1 MYVYDEY
8 DQRIIEDR
16 VKQFRDQTRRYLAGE
31 LSEEEFRPL
40 RLQNGL
46 YIQRFAPMLRVA
58 VPYGQLTSRQT
69 RMMAK
74 IARDYDKGYAHISTR
89 QNVQFNWPAVEDIPD
104 ILAELATVQMHAIQ
118 TSGNCLRN
126 VTTDQFAGVAADEV
140 IDPRPWCEIVRQWTT
155 FHPEF
160 AYLPRKFK
168 IAVNGSTADR
178 AAIEVHDI
186 GLEPVHNAAGELGF
200 RVLVGG
206 GLGRTPVVGAFI
218 NEFLP
223 WQDLLSYLDAI
234 LRVYNR
240 YGRRDNKYKARIKI
254 LVKALTPEVFAQK
267 VDAEMVHLR
276 GGQTTL
282 TEAELHRVAKHF
294 VDPDYKALDNQT
306 AALAEL
312 DKEHPG
318 FARWRTR
325 NTLAH
330 KKPGYVAVTLSLK
343 PTGVAPG
350 DITDKQ
356 LDAVAD
362 LADRYSFGQLRTSH
376 EQNIILADVEQSQ
389 LFALWGELREG
400 GFATPNIG
408 LLTDIICCP
417 GGDFCSLA
425 NAKSIPIAES
435 IQRRFDDLDYLFDIG
450 ELDLNIS
457 GCMNA
462 CGHHHVGH
470 IGILGV
476 DKKGEEFYQVSL
488 GGSASRDASLG
499 KILGPSFAQE
509 AMPDVI
515 SKLIDVYVEQ
525 RTEDE
530 RLSTPTS
537 VLASTSS
544 RNASMQRIIKNNAV
558 VDETWHLLPK
568 DFNIDDISNCDD
580 LIVPLQLWR
589 EHSRMLK
596 ARDGGLGVWLDADE
610 EAEEIGEDVAEFQV
624 IALNFPAFT
633 DGRNYSNARLL
644 RDRYGFKGELRAI
657 GDVLRD
663 QLFYMHRCGFDA
675 FAVRAD
681 KDPYEALEG
690 LKDFSV
696 TYQAAT
702 DEPLPLFRRR

>member
-46 YIQRFAPMLRVA
+46 YVQRFAPMLRVA
-58 VPYGQLTSRQT
+58 VPYGQLNATQA
-69 RMMAK
+69 RMLAK

-89 QNVQFNWPAVEDIPD
+89 QNVQYNWPALEDIPD

-126 VTTDQFAGVAADEV
+126 VTTDQFAGVAADELV
-140 IDPRPWCEIVRQWTT
+140 DPRPWCEIVRQWTT

-168 IAVNGSTADR
+168 IAVNGSSDDR

-186 GLEPVHNAAGELGF
+186 GLEPVRNAAGELGF

-206 GLGRTPVVGAFI
+206 GLGRTPVIGAFI

-223 WQDLLSYLDAI
+223 WQELLSYLDAI

-254 LVKALTPEVFAQK
+254 LVKALTPEVFAEK
-267 VDAEMVHLR
+267 VEAEMAHLR
-276 GGQTTL
+276 GGDTTL
-282 TEAELHRVAKHF
+282 TEAEVQRVARHF
-294 VDPDYKALDNQT
+294 IDPEYLALDNQDYS
-306 AALAEL
+306 ALDA
-312 DKEHPG
+312 EHPG
-318 FARWRTR
+318 FARWRSR
-325 NTLAH
+325 NTRAH

-350 DITDKQ
+350 DLTDKQ

-362 LADRYSFGQLRTSH
+362 FAERYSFGYLRTSH
-376 EQNIILADVEQSQ
+376 EQNIILADVEQRQ
-389 LFALWGELREG
+389 LHALWLELREQ

-488 GGSASRDASLG
+488 GGNAARDASLG
-499 KILGPSFAQE
+499 KILGPSFAQDDM
-509 AMPDVI
+509 ADVI
-515 SKLIDVYVEQ
+515 EKLINVYVEQ

-530 RLSTPTS
+530 RFIDTY
-537 VLASTSS
+537 
-544 RNASMQRIIKNNAV
+544 QRIG
-558 VDETWHLLPK
+558 
-568 DFNIDDISNCDD
+568 ID
-580 LIVPLQLWR
+580 P
-589 EHSRMLK
+589 
-596 ARDGGLGVWLDADE
+596 
-610 EAEEIGEDVAEFQV
+610 
-624 IALNFPAFT
+624 
-633 DGRNYSNARLL
+633 
-644 RDRYGFKGELRAI
+644 FKER
-657 GDVLRD
+657 V
-663 QLFYMHRCGFDA
+663 Y
-675 FAVRAD
+675 
-681 KDPYEALEG
+681 
-690 LKDFSV
+690 
-696 TYQAAT
+696 AANH
-702 DEPLPLFRRR
+702 